1 MEINSKKAYE
11 ILMNGKNI
19 NPTGSWVEHSI
30 RVGQAAERIA
40 IKIGIDSDKAAA
52 MGYLHDIGK
61 IYGEPYSQHVVKGYE
76 YLKSMGISDEYA
88 NICLTHS
95 YLNNDINCTA
105 GGIPD
110 KDSYKYQFRKDFIE
124 NHQYNIYDKIIEC
137 CDLFCTAQFMT
148 MDERLIE
155 IMLRKG
161 AHDNTVYHITYAQ
174 KLKKELE
181 EKMGCN
187 LYSLFP
193 EIIKRFK

>member
-40 IKIGIDSDKAAA
+40 KKIGIDSDKAAA

-76 YLKSMGISDEYA
+76 YLKSMGISDGYA

>member
-19 NPTGSWVEHSI
+19 NPTVSWVEHSI

-40 IKIGIDSDKAAA
+40 KKIGIDSDKAAA

>member
-1 MEINSKKAYE
+1 MEINPKKAYE

-19 NPTGSWVEHSI
+19 NPTGTWVEHSI

-40 IKIGIDSDKAAA
+40 KKIGIDSDKAAA

-61 IYGEPYSQHVVKGYE
+61 IYGEPYSQHIVKGYE

-110 KDSYKYQFRKDFIE
+110 KDSYKYQ
-124 NHQYNIYDKIIEC
+124 
-137 CDLFCTAQFMT
+137 
-148 MDERLIE
+148 
-155 IMLRKG
+155 
-161 AHDNTVYHITYAQ
+161 
-174 KLKKELE
+174 
-181 EKMGCN
+181 
-187 LYSLFP
+187 
-193 EIIKRFK
+193 

>member
-40 IKIGIDSDKAAA
+40 KKIGIDSDKAAA

-124 NHQYNIYDKIIEC
+124 NHQYNIYDKIIKC

>member
-40 IKIGIDSDKAAA
+40 KKIGIDSDKAAA

-187 LYSLFP
+187 LYALFP

>member
-1 MEINSKKAYE
+1 M
-11 ILMNGKNI
+11 
-19 NPTGSWVEHSI
+19 
-30 RVGQAAERIA
+30 
-40 IKIGIDSDKAAA
+40 
-52 MGYLHDIGK
+52 
-61 IYGEPYSQHVVKGYE
+61 E
-76 YLKSMGISDEYA
+76 YLIRTHINIS
-88 NICLTHS
+88 
-95 YLNNDINCTA
+95 
-105 GGIPD
+105 
-110 KDSYKYQFRKDFIE
+110 RKDFIE

-137 CDLFCTAQFMT
+137 CDLFCTAKFMT

-193 EIIKRFK
+193 EIIKKFK

>member
-1 MEINSKKAYE
+1 MEMNPKKAYE

-40 IKIGIDSDKAAA
+40 KKIGIDSDKAAA

-61 IYGEPYSQHVVKGYE
+61 IYGEPYSQHIVKGYE

>member
-1 MEINSKKAYE
+1 MKKTNKKGFTLIELLAVIAIIAIIGAIATPNVIKLINSSNQDQ
-11 ILMNGKNI
+11 I
-19 NPTGSWVEHSI
+19 
-30 RVGQAAERIA
+30 
-40 IKIGIDSDKAAA
+40 
-52 MGYLHDIGK
+52 
-61 IYGEPYSQHVVKGYE
+61 
-76 YLKSMGISDEYA
+76 ISDA
-88 NICLTHS
+88 KLAIS
-95 YLNNDINCTA
+95 KA
-105 GGIPD
+105 
-110 KDSYKYQFRKDFIE
+110 KYQFRKDFIE

-137 CDLFCTAQFMT
+137 CDLFCTAKFMT

-193 EIIKRFK
+193 EIIKKFK

>member
-1 MEINSKKAYE
+1 MEINPKKAYE
-11 ILMNGKNI
+11 ILMKGKNI
-19 NPTGSWVEHSI
+19 NLTGTWVEHSI

-40 IKIGIDSDKAAA
+40 KKIGIDSDKAAA

-61 IYGEPYSQHVVKGYE
+61 IYGEPYSQHIVKGYE

-88 NICLTHS
+88 NVCLTHS

-137 CDLFCTAQFMT
+137 CDLFCTAKFMT

-193 EIIKRFK
+193 EIIKKFK

>member
-40 IKIGIDSDKAAA
+40 KKIGIDSDKAAT

>member
-1 MEINSKKAYE
+1 MEMNPKKAYE

-40 IKIGIDSDKAAA
+40 KKIGIDSDKAAA

-61 IYGEPYSQHVVKGYE
+61 IYGEPYSQHIVKGHE

>member
-40 IKIGIDSDKAAA
+40 KKIGIDSDKAAA

-105 GGIPD
+105 GGTPD

>member
-40 IKIGIDSDKAAA
+40 KKIGIDSDKAAA

>member
-40 IKIGIDSDKAAA
+40 KKIRIDSDKAAA

>member
-40 IKIGIDSDKAAA
+40 KKIGIDSDKAAA

-105 GGIPD
+105 GGTPD

-155 IMLRKG
+155 IMIRKG

>member
-1 MEINSKKAYE
+1 MTPKDFFDKV
-11 ILMNGKNI
+11 
-19 NPTGSWVEHSI
+19 VEM
-30 RVGQAAERIA
+30 RRCQ
-40 IKIGIDSDKAAA
+40 K
-52 MGYLHDIGK
+52 
-61 IYGEPYSQHVVKGYE
+61 E
-76 YLKSMGISDEYA
+76 YLKNKEYDEEYA

>member
-11 ILMNGKNI
+11 ILMNGKSI

-40 IKIGIDSDKAAA
+40 KKIGIDSDKAAA

-124 NHQYNIYDKIIEC
+124 NHQYNICDKIIEC

>member
-1 MEINSKKAYE
+1 MEMNPKKAYE

-40 IKIGIDSDKAAA
+40 KKIGIDSDEAAA

-61 IYGEPYSQHVVKGYE
+61 IYGEPYSQHIVKGYE